1 MYKNLKDILKVA
13 DEYNFIVGSFNMHN
27 LEMLPPMIRAAK
39 EKGSPIIIQ
48 TSCQTAKYIGMKVI
62 SNVCV
67 TIANDESVDV
77 VLHLDHATNFEDIK
91 DAIDAG
97 YTSVM
102 YDGSKL
108 SFEQNLLNT
117 KRVVDYAHMKNVSVE
132 GELGTISGVEDEIFY
147 TSNNYTNPRKARE
160 FALATG
166 VDALAV
172 SVGTQHGSYQGK
184 TDINLELLKELGE
197 VVPCPLVIHGGTG
210 VKNEDI
216 KYCRKYGVRKFNV
229 GTELLIGWTE
239 MAKDLFSNTK
249 LNASLRNNI
258 MPCNEI
264 VRDVVTKKISLFIGE
279 DSE

>member
-1 MYKNLKDILKVA
+1 MYKNLKEVLNVA
-13 DEYNFIVGSFNMHN
+13 NEYNFIVGSFNMHN

-39 EKGSPIIIQ
+39 EAGSPIIIQ
-48 TSCQTAKYIGMKVI
+48 TSNQTARYIGMKVI
-62 SNVCV
+62 SNVCK

-117 KRVVDYAHMKNVSVE
+117 KRVVEYAHLHNVSVE
-132 GELGTISGVEDEIFY
+132 GELGTISGVEDEKY
-147 TSNNYTNPRKARE
+147 YEANNYTNPKKAKE
-160 FALATG
+160 FALVTG

-184 TDINLELLKELGE
+184 TDINLELLKDLGE
-197 VVPCPLVIHGGTG
+197 NVPCPLVIHGGTG
-210 VKNEDI
+210 VKSEDI

-229 GTELLIGWTE
+229 GTQLLVGWTE
-239 MAKDLFSNTK
+239 TAKEYFSETK
-249 LNASLRNNI
+249 LNTSLRNNI

-264 VRDVVTKKISLFIGE
+264 VSDVVMKKIELFTGISN
-279 DSE
+279 D